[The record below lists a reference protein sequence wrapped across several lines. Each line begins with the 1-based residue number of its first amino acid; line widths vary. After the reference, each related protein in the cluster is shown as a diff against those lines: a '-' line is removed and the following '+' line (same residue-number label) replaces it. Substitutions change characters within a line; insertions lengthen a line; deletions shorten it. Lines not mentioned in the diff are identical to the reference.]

1 MTDSP
6 RPRDEAELIERIR
19 SIDVGAPR
27 QLHER
32 VEAMVAGHDRRS
44 GGAPA
49 PLAGPRLRLRA
60 PPTALA
66 AAATALALAL
76 SGSGGAGLSLPPAS
90 PPTLRPPTL
99 PAPPGS

>member
-49 PLAGPRLRLRA
+49 PLAGLRLRLRA
-60 PPTALA
+60 AAAALA
-66 AAATALALAL
+66 AAATAPAPAL
-76 SGSGGAGLSLPPAS
+76 SGSCGPGPSPAQAAALTLPPAA
-90 PPTLRPPTL
+90 P
-99 PAPPGS
+99 PAPP